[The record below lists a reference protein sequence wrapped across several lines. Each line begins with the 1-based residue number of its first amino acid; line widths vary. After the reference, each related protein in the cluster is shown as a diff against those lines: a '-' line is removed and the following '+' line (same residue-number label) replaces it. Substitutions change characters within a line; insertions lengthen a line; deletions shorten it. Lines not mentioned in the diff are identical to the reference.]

1 MSSGA
6 LGPQASTSATSW
18 LPGVHPAVSPAALAE
33 LRVTL
38 NEIRAEWRASIDRT
52 WPDES
57 PTGWDEILGEGPPD
71 EHDTTAPPSAR
82 VHADRWTTEDRLDY
96 ALYAKATAEFL
107 QHKDATPPMVISVQ
121 APWGQ
126 GKTSLMRMVQHN
138 LDPDHPDFRR
148 PDWRKSSA
156 VESPSE
162 LTLGELRDSLDG
174 KPVHERGHCT
184 FAERPGLRDA

>member
-1 MSSGA
+1 
-6 LGPQASTSATSW
+6 
-18 LPGVHPAVSPAALAE
+18 
-33 LRVTL
+33 
-38 NEIRAEWRASIDRT
+38 
-52 WPDES
+52 
-57 PTGWDEILGEGPPD
+57 
-71 EHDTTAPPSAR
+71 
-82 VHADRWTTEDRLDY
+82 
-96 ALYAKATAEFL
+96 
-107 QHKDATPPMVISVQ
+107 MVISVQ

-126 GKTSLMRMVQHN
+126 GKTSLMHMVQHN

-148 PDWRKSSA
+148 PDWGKSSA